1 SFQSCPAA
9 KPGMFNVHI
18 LAHTH
23 LDLGWLKTVD
33 QYYAG
38 SKNYLANAGVRYI
51 FDGILPELE
60 KDPSRRFIYVE
71 TGFFDMWWKHQS
83 DSIKA
88 RFNKLVQSGQLEFIS
103 GGWVM
108 NDEAG
113 VHYSN
118 TIDQMTYGIR
128 RLKDNFGDCGIPRIG
143 WQIDPFGH
151 SREYASILAQI
162 GMDGYFFGRLDYQDK
177 TLRQKDKRMEFIW
190 RASENL
196 GMTADIFTGI
206 LPSVYSP
213 PSGFCFDVHCG
224 DDPIVDD
231 PESDEYNV
239 PSRLAEFMKYV
250 RKQQEYYKTNN
261 MPVTMGNDFNYQSPP
276 HWFVNL
282 DKLIKYANENSSA
295 TNVNLLY
302 STPSCYLK
310 SLYEANTTWSVKHDD
325 FFPYASDPH
334 SYWTGYFTSRPAFK
348 YLDRYTN
355 NLFQVS
361 CLYNMNAFFSR
372 WGTAGVV
379 YSFLSVTGKALAVGQ
394 HHDAITG
401 TAKQAVA
408 NNYVKHM
415 SIGLQSSERHGSSR
429 RPSSAAVTFVILPS
443 RGALS
448 FCGITTTNRQELTF
462 YEDPSFIY
470 FYFPTGEARRAKCEK
485 SITPSEDDEHH
496 GFTESTN
503 PNTCILFPVMIK
515 ADAILAA
522 INQQE
527 IRFPAR
533 IVEVRRESPDFGG
546 VSFACP
552 KSKSGVGAASK
563 RPVEDVRID
572 PNRPSGLLK
581 AMTWNTTKI
590 NVRQSFYWY
599 EGMKGNNTKFEF
611 RASGAY
617 IFRPNGKVPIPI
629 AKKAQGVMVQEVRQI
644 FSDWLTQVIRV
655 YKEEDFIEL
664 DWVVG
669 PISVNDSL
677 GKEIVTRF
685 DTDLQSHGDFYTD
698 SNGREILK
706 RTRDYRPTWPLV
718 NAEPVAGNY
727 YPVNSRIYLK
737 DEARDVQFT
746 VLTDRSQGGS
756 SLADGSLEV
765 MVHRRLLHDDAFG
778 VGEALNETY
787 YNGTGLVVRG
797 RHRVLLSPI
806 GEAAR
811 MHRSLAQD
819 MYMAPVLAFAPVK
832 LLDYLQAWKT
842 SYSGLAASLPPNV
855 HLLTLEQWNNDTVLL
870 RFEHFY
876 ETKDGAGNLSAAAN
890 FSLQAIFEQPIA
902 DITEMNLAVTKP
914 KEQTS
919 RLEFTP
925 YEDIAVNVFYT
936 FINLGNFKSSN
947 VVSGPA
953 FDIYL
958 LPMQIRTF
966 LVKFSP
972 SSTWNSD
979 YINAK

>member
-1 SFQSCPAA
+1 
-9 KPGMFNVHI
+9 MLNVHI

-71 TGFFDMWWKHQS
+71 TGFFDIWWRHQT
-83 DSIKA
+83 DSIKE

-128 RLKDNFGDCGIPRIG
+128 RLKDLFGDCGIPRIG

-177 TLRQKDKRMEFIW
+177 TLRQTEKRMEFIW

-196 GMTADIFTGI
+196 GKSADIFTGI

-213 PSGFCFDVHCG
+213 PKGFCFDVHC
-224 DDPIVDD
+224 DDEPIVDD

-239 PSRLAEFMKYV
+239 PSRLADFMAYV
-250 RKQQEYYKTNN
+250 REQQNFYKTNN
-261 MPVTMGNDFNYQSPP
+261 VPVTMGNDFNYQSPP
-276 HWFVNL
+276 HWFINL

-295 TNVNLLY
+295 TKVNLLY

-355 NLFQVS
+355 NLFQAEKQLGV
-361 CLYNMNAFFSR
+361 A
-372 WGTAGVV
+372 AGPKAVADKDLDV
-379 YSFLSVTGKALAVGQ
+379 LRKALAVGQ

-408 NNYVKHM
+408 SNYVKHI
-415 SIGLQSSERHGSSR
+415 SIGLQSSEKYLN
-429 RPSSAAVTFVILPS
+429 SALQRILPLQS
-443 RGALS
+443 GSNIPWFTFCHTLNISACSVTENASTVAMLLYNPQAKPVTSYLRIPVTSVSHAILDKDGYKVPSQVFDIPRGVTEIPGRASKAAYELV
-448 FCGITTTNRQELTF
+448 FRATLPPVGFETFFLTNEGRGVSDF
-462 YEDPSFIY
+462 YN
-470 FYFPTGEARRAKCEK
+470 TRR
-485 SITPSEDDEHH
+485 
-496 GFTESTN
+496 G
-503 PNTCILFPVMIK
+503 NTCTTPGAKEMVLSGKTVSVT
-515 ADAILAA
+515 
-522 INQQE
+522 IN
-527 IRFPAR
+527 
-533 IVEVRRESPDFGG
+533 
-546 VSFACP
+546 C
-552 KSKSGVGAASK
+552 KT
-563 RPVEDVRID
+563 
-572 PNRPSGLLK
+572 GLLT
-581 AMTWNTTKI
+581 AMTWNSTKI
-590 NVRQSFYWY
+590 NVQQSFYWY
-599 EGMKGNNTKFEF
+599 EGMKGNNSEFEY

-617 IFRPNGKVPIPI
+617 IFRPKGKIPIPV
-629 AKKAQGVMVQEVRQI
+629 AKKVQLTNPMGQGDMVQEVRQT
-644 FSDWLTQVIRV
+644 FSNWLTQVIRV
-655 YKEEDFIEL
+655 YKEEDFVEF

-669 PISVNDSL
+669 PIPVNDSL

-685 DTDLQSHGDFYTD
+685 DTDLKSDGDFYTD
-698 SNGREILK
+698 SNGREILQ
-706 RTRDYRPTWPLV
+706 RRLNYRPTWPLINV
-718 NAEPVAGNY
+718 EPVSGNY

-737 DEARDVQFT
+737 DKARNIQFT
-746 VLTDRSQGGS
+746 ILTDRSQGGS
-756 SLADGSLEV
+756 SLTDGSLEL

-787 YNGTGLVVRG
+787 YNGTGVVVRG
-797 RHRVLLSPI
+797 RHRVFLSPV
-806 GEAAR
+806 EQAAQ
-811 MHRSLAQD
+811 MHRTLAQS

-832 LLDYLQAWKT
+832 LPDYLQCCRT
-842 SYSGLAASLPPNV
+842 TYSALAAPLPPNV
-855 HLLTLEQWNNDTVLL
+855 HLLTLEQWNNETVLL
-870 RFEHFY
+870 RLEHFY
-876 ETKDGAGNLSAAAN
+876 EIKDNAGNLSAAAN
-890 FSLQAIFEQPIA
+890 FSLQAVFKQSIA
-902 DITEMNLAVTKP
+902 GITEMNLASTTP
-914 KEQTS
+914 KKQIS

-925 YEDIAVNVFYT
+925 DGEATGSVKPSNALYGPTFNV
-936 FINLGNFKSSN
+936 
-947 VVSGPA
+947 
-953 FDIYL
+953 YL
-958 LPMQIRTF
+958 APMQIRTF
-966 LVKFSP
+966 LVTFSP
-972 SSTWNSD
+972 SSNLGYD
-979 YINAK
+979 YLNAK